1 MTPDNPGLQNELT
14 RRHRTATLVVA
25 GFLVLD
31 IALVAIAFF
40 AIDRIFRP
48 GDPARDAGL
57 VMGLWIAVLV
67 FGLGAFVTRRT
78 KFAAMRLKDV
88 AAVKGLSGLLKTL
101 QDTTMQ
107 VACIGGAVALM
118 GFVITILTGDWTN
131 MLRAGGVSAIVLIYC
146 FPFRSAWE
154 RVVMQL
160 GRDE

>member
-1 MTPDNPGLQNELT
+1 MTQDNPGLQNELT